1 MAPAK
6 SFAKVAAARRRE
18 IGVRLA
24 IGAFIGVSAY
34 VLAPS
39 FWPVAWYAA
48 VVATQ
53 FFDRL
58 VGDRV
63 NSSSDGSH
71 RRTIAY
77 VLAVALNTATF
88 SSISVYFWLACGE
101 PGAWFA
107 LMLCAGGMLHVSLR
121 SYPSRWM
128 LIAGAGPHAVFLFVM
143 PVLVMTLRPGNDLMA
158 GVVVTVGGLLYGMQ
172 LVAGVRQSRAF
183 VDSLT
188 AANAEANAAR
198 ELAERASAAKS
209 EFLATISHEI
219 RTPMNAVLSA
229 AHLLKRTTLTPQQQD
244 HVAMLTHGGEVLVGL
259 LNDVLDISKI
269 EAGKMELEEA
279 DLDLAEAL
287 GSLIKLYRDKAAAK
301 GVDLILKADAD
312 LPAAVRTDPLRLR
325 QILFNLLSNAV
336 KFTDQGQIT
345 VQTGRLSCHG
355 GEVLWFEITDSG
367 IGIDAEAMG
376 RLFGNFEQAR
386 ADTARN
392 HGGTGLGLA
401 ISRRLA
407 EMMGGG
413 LTCSSVIG
421 EGSTFRLEL
430 PLVEIARKAT
440 ASPQAEV
447 VEFAEARCLSILVAE
462 DHAVNRKIVG
472 LLLEPLGW
480 RLTMAKDGGEAV
492 AVAGQEAF
500 DAILMD
506 MQMPVLNGVDAAL
519 AIRAGGGPNAKA
531 PIIALTANALGHHR
545 EAWGP
550 VGVAAFLTKPI
561 NPDLLVETLL
571 AATALRHA
579 APGRRRSGR
588 SRLGCR
594 LFCVINRKTS
604 KPGHIRPSNPCGV

>member
-1 MAPAK
+1 MTPAE
-6 SFAKVAAARRRE
+6 SFAKVAVVRRRE

-24 IGAFIGVSAY
+24 IGAFIGAAAY

-48 VVATQ
+48 VVVTQ

-58 VGDRV
+58 VGSRV
-63 NSSSDGSH
+63 EAPLNEGLRS
-71 RRTIAY
+71 RTIDY
-77 VLAVALNTATF
+77 VLAVALNTATY
-88 SSISVYFWLACGE
+88 SSISIYFWLACGE

-121 SYPSRWM
+121 SYPSKWM
-128 LIAGAGPHAVFLFVM
+128 LIAGAGPHAVFLFAM
-143 PVLVMTLRPGNDLMA
+143 PVITMTLRPGNDLLA
-158 GVVVTVGGLLYGMQ
+158 GVVVTVGGLLYSLQ

-188 AANAEANAAR
+188 VANDEANAAR

-209 EFLATISHEI
+209 EFLATVSHEI

-229 AHLLKRTTLTPQQQD
+229 AHLLKRTSLTPQQQD
-244 HVAMLTHGGEVLVGL
+244 HVAMLTHGGEILVGL

-287 GSLIKLYRDKAAAK
+287 ASLIKLYQDKAAAK
-301 GVDLILKADAD
+301 GVDLVLNADDD

-345 VQTGRLSCHG
+345 VRTGRLSHPG
-355 GEVLWFEITDSG
+355 GDVLWFEIKDSG
-367 IGIDAEAMG
+367 IGIDADAMS
-376 RLFGNFEQAR
+376 RLFGKFEQAR
-386 ADTARN
+386 AETARS

-407 EMMGGG
+407 EMMSGS

-430 PLVEIARKAT
+430 PLVETVLKVT
-440 ASPQAEV
+440 AAGDAEIIDLG
-447 VEFAEARCLSILVAE
+447 ECRNLSILVAE
-462 DHAVNRKIVG
+462 DHEVNRKIVG
-472 LLLEPLGW
+472 LFLEPLGW

-492 AVAGQEAF
+492 AIAGQEAF

-545 EAWGP
+545 EAWDP

-571 AATALRHA
+571 AATALR
-579 APGRRRSGR
+579 S
-588 SRLGCR
+588 SRLD
-594 LFCVINRKTS
+594 TAEAA
-604 KPGHIRPSNPCGV
+604 